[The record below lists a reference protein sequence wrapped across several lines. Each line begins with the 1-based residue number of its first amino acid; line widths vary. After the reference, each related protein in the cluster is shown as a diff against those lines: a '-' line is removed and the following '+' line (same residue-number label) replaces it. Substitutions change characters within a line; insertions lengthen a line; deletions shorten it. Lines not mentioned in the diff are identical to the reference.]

1 MEKASDRRAESPLS
15 TYAVLGMQRTRVRSI
30 TRKKVWAGRML
41 LTGTGKDICKKFDDK
56 GRETVTR
63 V

>member
-1 MEKASDRRAESPLS
+1 
-15 TYAVLGMQRTRVRSI
+15 MQRTRVRST
-30 TRKKVWAGRML
+30 TRKKAWAGWML
-41 LTGTGKDICKKFDDK
+41 LMGKEKDICKKFDDK